1 VTAVQEVWRIDDEWW
16 REPISRR
23 YYRLLLEQGS
33 LCTIYHDLLHD
44 SWYEQR
50 A

>member
-1 VTAVQEVWRIDDEWW
+1 MAFTLTCGGQFGAMLMDLCPKWQ
-16 REPISRR
+16 P
-23 YYRLLLEQGS
+23 LLLEQGS